1 MLLLETF
8 NYVGSLSYFYW
19 AVLVYV
25 APCKATRNKRS
36 EPVQLN
42 YAAPQENNS
51 KGVKRR
57 RLFGEGRQRRT
68 GGERKGKAVQ
78 AGGMAW
84 AKAWEWDWVEMGPR
98 RTKDGREEP
107 QGLRWAISFSGEVG
121 GLGTVQYKGT
131 IISFAVQPLYIF
143 CVCHEGPGLALPFP
157 QLSRVR
163 SDAQTHQNR
172 ASKEGERGPYSGEG
186 EELATAGLSH
196 QHRASRSFNIS
207 SRNSLILK

>member
-78 AGGMAW
+78 AGGMA
-84 AKAWEWDWVEMGPR
+84 
-98 RTKDGREEP
+98 
-107 QGLRWAISFSGEVG
+107 
-121 GLGTVQYKGT
+121 
-131 IISFAVQPLYIF
+131 
-143 CVCHEGPGLALPFP
+143 
-157 QLSRVR
+157 
-163 SDAQTHQNR
+163 
-172 ASKEGERGPYSGEG
+172 
-186 EELATAGLSH
+186 
-196 QHRASRSFNIS
+196 
-207 SRNSLILK
+207 